1 MAAMFEHHSSSS
13 SSSSSL
19 PLSPEQRAVW
29 AQHGEQAAIGAPK
42 LVLLAD
48 IEGELDAARLEAAVQ
63 SVVRAHGALHAAVL
77 QVPGFRGLRQQA
89 GDAAPPLQWHRI
101 DLRGGADRADCAAA
115 LADWSAAC
123 TQAPLDVASGAM
135 LRVGIARVGET
146 RHKLLLVASVFAADK
161 GSLHGLLDQVATACL
176 TGQAVDADEVFQY
189 AQFVEWRQ
197 DLDGADEAVEGRAYW
212 RACIEGA
219 DALQAPRLNT
229 RMDGEREAT
238 PAGVRA
244 RIRHTLPLDATLAA
258 RAQEVA
264 GQNGCDTALLMQAVW
279 WLLLARLAGH
289 RPFVAGWQN
298 DCRRD
303 YEVMQGAVGV
313 FEKILPMVVDI
324 APETRF
330 TDWLARLGAT
340 LEAHTEAQ
348 EYWAIDA
355 PPMSAH
361 LDVGFTF
368 DEAPVRLQGGM
379 AWRVEAAPGPS
390 PCFELALQ
398 VGQIGQAGQPGQGV
412 SLRVHADAARHSPQ
426 SLERLLWQ
434 YATLLASALAQPHA
448 PVGGLALV
456 GERERELLLRA
467 AHGAVAD
474 FGTLT
479 LGEQVAGWARATPD
493 APALEAGDVRLSY
506 REFDAR
512 IDRMARGLRA
522 RGAVAGTLVAL
533 DLPRSADLLVAM
545 LASWRI
551 GAGYLPLDPE
561 WPAARRQAVL
571 EDARPSLVLHAAV
584 PLPAGPVPWRQVSL
598 DAMDAMDDKD
608 LGGAADSVPAH
619 RPALHDLAYVL
630 YTSGSTGTP
639 KGVVIEQGQLLNYV
653 AAVSS
658 AMDLGRCRRWALT
671 SSVVADLGNTAL
683 FSAFH
688 NGACLVVAG
697 PGDVKDAH
705 AFANFMRERRVDA
718 LKMVPSHLEALLEDE
733 APQLPATLVLGGE
746 AAPRSLIERIARLA
760 PQTVV
765 YNHYGPTET
774 TVGVMV
780 HRVSA
785 GGAAAASA
793 LSGAASV
800 LPLSRVLANNRVHVL
815 DEALQPV
822 PAGALGAVYVG
833 GAQLC
838 RGYLNREV
846 EGAFVADPFL
856 PGQRLYRTGDLACV
870 LPEGG
875 LRLAGRADDQVKV
888 RGFRVEP
895 AEVEAVLLSQPGVR
909 QAVVLVLA
917 PAGGG
922 ADAELRAFVVADAAL
937 ASEAGRAALT
947 GQLATLLPAHM
958 VPARCTFVAEFA
970 RLPNGKIDRQSLRAA
985 AGADER
991 GAGMAGTAAAAVVT
1005 PPRDALES
1013 VLAECMATLVRRDAI
1028 GVDDDFFELGGHSL
1042 LVIKLV
1048 ARLRKLLRVD
1058 VAPGLVFDH
1067 PSVAT
1072 LAAALRAMEGADT
1085 ERMETWARTHEEAR
1099 RMDAP
1104 AA

>member
-1 MAAMFEHHSSSS
+1 M
-13 SSSSSL
+13 
-19 PLSPEQRAVW
+19 
-29 AQHGEQAAIGAPK
+29 PK

-89 GDAAPPLQWHRI
+89 GDAAAPPQWHRV
-101 DLRGGADRADCAAA
+101 DLRGGADRVAA
-115 LADWSAAC
+115 LVDWTAAC
-123 TQAPLDVASGAM
+123 TQAPLDVAGGAL
-135 LRVGIARVGET
+135 LRVGIARIGET

-161 GSLHGLLDQVATACL
+161 GSLHGLLDQMAAAYL
-176 TGQAVDADEVFQY
+176 AGQAVDADEVFQY

-197 DLDGADEAVEGRAYW
+197 DLDGADEAAEGRAYW

-219 DALQAPRLNT
+219 DVLQAPRLNT

-238 PAGVRA
+238 RAGVRT
-244 RIRHTLPLDATLAA
+244 RISHVLPLDATLAA
-258 RAQEVA
+258 RVQDVA
-264 GQNGCDTALLMQAVW
+264 VQNGCDTALLMQAVW
-279 WLLLARLAGH
+279 WLLLARLTGH

-303 YEVMQGAVGV
+303 YELMRGAVGV
-313 FEKILPMVVDI
+313 FEKVLPVVVDI
-324 APETRF
+324 PPETRF

-361 LDVGFTF
+361 LDAGFTF

-398 VGQIGQAGQPGQGV
+398 VGQAGRPGQPGQGL

-448 PVGGLALV
+448 PVGALALV
-456 GERERELLLRA
+456 GERERDLLLRA

-479 LGEQVAGWARATPD
+479 LAEQVAGWSRTTPD

-512 IDRMARGLRA
+512 IDRMAHGLRA

-571 EDARPSLVLHAAV
+571 EDARPSLVLHAAG

-598 DAMDAMDDKD
+598 DALDDKD
-608 LGGAADSVPAH
+608 LDGTADSVPAH

-683 FSAFH
+683 FGALH

-785 GGAAAASA
+785 GGAAAGCAR
-793 LSGAASV
+793 SGAASV

-917 PAGGG
+917 PSGGG

-937 ASEAGRAALT
+937 ASEGGRAALT
-947 GQLATLLPAHM
+947 GHLATLLPAHM

-985 AGADER
+985 ASNDER
-991 GAGMAGTAAAAVVT
+991 GAGTAATAVMT

-1028 GVDDDFFELGGHSL
+1028 GVEDDFFELGGHSL

-1072 LAAALRAMEGADT
+1072 LAAALRAMEGADAGG
-1085 ERMETWARTHEEAR
+1085 METWARTHEEAR
-1099 RMDAP
+1099 RKDAP
-1104 AA
+1104 GA

>member
-1 MAAMFEHHSSSS
+1 MAAMFETPAFLA
-13 SSSSSL
+13 SSSSL
-19 PLSPEQRAVW
+19 PLSPEQRAAW
-29 AQHGEQAAIGAPK
+29 AQHGEHAATGAPR

-48 IEGELDAARLEAAVQ
+48 LEGELDAARLEAAVQ
-63 SVVRAHGALHAAVL
+63 SVVRTHGALHAAVL

-89 GDAAPPLQWHRI
+89 RDAAPAAPHWHRV
-101 DLRGGADRADCAAA
+101 DLCGGTDSADSAAA
-115 LADWSAAC
+115 LADWTAGC
-123 TQAPLDVASGAM
+123 TQAPLDVASGAL
-135 LRVGIARVGET
+135 LRVGLARIGET

-161 GSLHGLLDQVATACL
+161 GSLQCLLDQVATAYL

-197 DLDGADEAVEGRAYW
+197 ELDGAEEADEGRAYW
-212 RACIEGA
+212 RACIERAGV
-219 DALQAPRLNT
+219 LQAPRLNT
-229 RMDGEREAT
+229 RMDGVREAT
-238 PAGVRA
+238 PAGVRTCISHA
-244 RIRHTLPLDATLAA
+244 LPLDATLAA

-279 WLLLARLAGH
+279 WLLLARLTGH

-298 DCRRD
+298 DCRRN

-324 APETRF
+324 APEERF
-330 TDWLARLGAT
+330 SHWLARLGAT

-355 PPMSAH
+355 PPMSAQ

-398 VGQIGQAGQPGQGV
+398 VGQAGQPGQGL
-412 SLRVHADAARHSPQ
+412 SLRLHADAARHSPQ

-479 LGEQVAGWARATPD
+479 LAEQVAGWARTTPD
-493 APALEAGDVRLSY
+493 APALEAGDLRLSY

-512 IDRMARGLRA
+512 IDRMAHGLRA

-533 DLPRSADLLVAM
+533 DLARSADLLVAM
-545 LASWRI
+545 FASWRI

-571 EDARPSLVLHAAV
+571 EDARPSLVLHAAG
-584 PLPAGPVPWRQVSL
+584 PLPAGPVPWREVSL
-598 DAMDAMDDKD
+598 DAMDGKD
-608 LGGAADSVPAH
+608 LDGAAGSVPAH
-619 RPALHDLAYVL
+619 RPAMQDLAYVL

-688 NGACLVVAG
+688 HGACLVVAG

-705 AFANFMRERRVDA
+705 AFAGFMRERRVDA

-785 GGAAAASA
+785 GGAAVSA
-793 LSGAASV
+793 LSGPASV

-909 QAVVLVLA
+909 QAVVVVLA
-917 PAGGG
+917 PAGGV
-922 ADAELRAFVVADAAL
+922 ADAELRAFVVPDAAL

-970 RLPNGKIDRQSLRAA
+970 RLPNGKIDRQSLLAA
-985 AGADER
+985 ASADAR
-991 GAGMAGTAAAAVVT
+991 GAGMAGTAATAVT
-1005 PPRDALES
+1005 APPRDALES
-1013 VLAECMATLVRRDAI
+1013 VLAGCMATLVGRDAI

-1067 PSVAT
+1067 PSVAS
-1072 LAAALRAMEGADT
+1072 LAAALRAMEGADA
-1085 ERMETWARTHEEAR
+1085 ERMETSARAHEEAR
-1099 RMDAP
+1099 RQDAP
-1104 AA
+1104 GA